1 MLAAIFFTILQ
12 LAWSVWWAALHA
24 KIRRNRAY
32 SKGRKV
38 VASDRPYRLVSPL
51 MYLMQNALSVASFWS
66 NAAWLLKFHHSNMMR
81 ALGFLLLFVGSALY
95 AWALTHLGEN
105 YSPCYD
111 SHLPTTL
118 VSTGPY
124 RWVRHPMYLAKLAIG
139 VATVVTSE
147 SLWFIPP
154 TIYLFDRTIRAMGR
168 EDRLYF

>member
-1 MLAAIFFTILQ
+1 
-12 LAWSVWWAALHA
+12 
-24 KIRRNRAY
+24 
-32 SKGRKV
+32 
-38 VASDRPYRLVSPL
+38 
-51 MYLMQNALSVASFWS
+51 
-66 NAAWLLKFHHSNMMR
+66 MMR